1 MMQAMRAVFSRP
13 WVNTC
18 LALAA
23 GLALRLW
30 MVAAFPDLDGD
41 PLIYGSIARNWFFH
55 GIYGITAH
63 GHTHP
68 TIIRLPGYPLF
79 LGLCFTLFGKGNYTA
94 AMLLQV
100 VADLGTCLLIAALA
114 RHLCGPR
121 AARWALW
128 LAALCPFTANY
139 TAAGLTETLELLT
152 IAAAFY
158 AFVRLVEERAPS
170 GPVIPPRMWGWT
182 LLLALS
188 TTYAALLRPDG
199 PLTGVVLYPALLIY
213 AIRQRKSGNGLSL
226 GQTVKLLS
234 VCLLITAIPFS
245 LWTLRN
251 WRTFHVFQPLAPRY
265 ANEPWQST
273 DPGWQHWISTVCADF
288 SCTYDIYW
296 NLNGTPLDF
305 NQLPARAFDSPAQ
318 KQATRQL
325 FDDYNRTE
333 QLSPALD
340 ARFGQLAAQ
349 RIHDHP
355 WRSRVELPLL
365 RLADMWLRPR
375 TEMLPVSMR
384 WWRYSEHPE
393 ETIFDWAYAGLNL
406 ALLVAAL
413 IGLARRPPYFW
424 IIVAFI
430 AARCALL
437 LTLETPEPRYTL
449 ECFPLLLALA
459 GMAFVR
465 RSGAFPEKG
474 QNHGTM
480 HAPPFR

>member
-288 SCTYDIYW
+288 NCTYDIYW

-465 RSGAFPEKG
+465 CSGALPEKG
-474 QNHGTM
+474 
-480 HAPPFR
+480 